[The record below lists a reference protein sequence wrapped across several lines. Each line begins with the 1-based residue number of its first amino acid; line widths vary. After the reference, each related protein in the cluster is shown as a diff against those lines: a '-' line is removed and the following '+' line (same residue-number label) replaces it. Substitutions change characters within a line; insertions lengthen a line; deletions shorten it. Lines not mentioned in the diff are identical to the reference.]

1 VVGVYVNDLLIVGPM
16 DDGIDK
22 FKQEMREQ
30 FKMSNLESL
39 TYCLEIEVCQNS
51 AGISLCENAYAQ
63 RLLEKMGLADC
74 NPSHTPMEARLQLI
88 KTSSEAQVDAT
99 QYRSVVGH

>member
-1 VVGVYVNDLLIVGPM
+1 VVGVYVDDLPIVGPM
-16 DDGIDK
+16 DDDIDK
-22 FKQEMREQ
+22 FKQEMCEQ

-51 AGISLCENAYAQ
+51 AGISLCESAYAQ

-74 NPSHTPMEARLQLI
+74 NLSHTPMEARLQLI
-88 KTSSEAQVDAT
+88 KMSSEAQVDAT
-99 QYRSVVGH
+99 